1 MLGQFK
7 KLTPL
12 LNRVVV
18 KRLEA
23 PKKSAGG
30 ILLPESAEQDLQ
42 IGEVVSAG
50 PGSYDDHGNF
60 QEISVRAGQRVLL
73 PSYGGT
79 TIEFHEQKLSI
90 YKDSE
95 ILAVLE

>member
-1 MLGQFK
+1 MINQFK

-18 KRLEA
+18 QRLEA

-30 ILLPESAEQDLQ
+30 ILLPEGEKDLQ
-42 IGEVVSAG
+42 IGEVISAG
-50 PGSYDDHGNF
+50 PGSYDDHGSF
-60 QEISVRAGQRVLL
+60 QPTSVSPGQRVLL

-79 TIEFHEQKLSI
+79 IIEFHNSKFSI

>member
-1 MLGQFK
+1 MLSQFK

-12 LNRVVV
+12 LNRVVI

-23 PKKSAGG
+23 PKKTPGG
-30 ILLPESAEQDLQ
+30 ILLPEGSETDLQ
-42 IGEVVSAG
+42 VGEVISAG
-50 PGSYDDHGNF
+50 PGHYDDNGRFH
-60 QEISVRAGQRVLL
+60 ETAVKTGQRVLL
-73 PSYGGT
+73 PSYGGMI
-79 TIEFHEQKLSI
+79 IEFHDEKFSV

>member
-1 MLGQFK
+1 MLNQFK

-12 LNRVVV
+12 LNRVVI

-23 PKKSAGG
+23 PKKTPGG
-30 ILLPESAEQDLQ
+30 ILLPENSEELP
-42 IGEVVSAG
+42 IGEVISAG
-50 PGSYDDHGNF
+50 PGTYDDHGNF
-60 QEISVRAGQRVLL
+60 QEISLKPGQRVLL

-79 TIEFHEQKLSI
+79 TLEFHDQKLSV